1 MLDAYSQGGERQ
13 MLAIGRALMSRPK
26 LLLLDELS
34 LGLAP
39 LIVQDITRA
48 VGVGARGRVR
58 ERTPSC
64 LKDIDYGYVL
74 EMGRFVA
81 EGDAERL
88 MNDERLAATYLRS
101 KSCPRDHAGF
111 IVFSHS
117 SIKPS
122 PKNPPPS
129 INPPIFGKTPAPPT
143 IERSFDDPPF
153 GRQQILLRD
162 RNA

>member
-1 MLDAYSQGGERQ
+1 MLDAYSQSGGERQ

-48 VGVGARGRVR
+48 LAELAARGLTVLLVEQNARAQIS
-58 ERTPSC
+58 T
-64 LKDIDYGYVL
+64 YGYVL

-101 KSCPRDHAGF
+101 KSDK
-111 IVFSHS
+111 I
-117 SIKPS
+117 
-122 PKNPPPS
+122 
-129 INPPIFGKTPAPPT
+129 
-143 IERSFDDPPF
+143 
-153 GRQQILLRD
+153 IL
-162 RNA
+162 AQ